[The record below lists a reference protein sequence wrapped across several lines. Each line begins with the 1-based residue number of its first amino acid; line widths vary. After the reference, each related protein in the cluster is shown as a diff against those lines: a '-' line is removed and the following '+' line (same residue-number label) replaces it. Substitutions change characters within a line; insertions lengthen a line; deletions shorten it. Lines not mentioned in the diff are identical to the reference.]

1 MIVSEKSV
9 LWIPSVIKF
18 YRITNF
24 SVRYIDIERWGRGK
38 TSKDP
43 VPVLLKRRLVTSL
56 LDFQPNVLTVVW
68 KKMI

>member
-1 MIVSEKSV
+1 MIVAEKSV

-18 YRITNF
+18 SRITNF

-43 VPVLLKRRLVTSL
+43 VPFFSC
-56 LDFQPNVLTVVW
+56 
-68 KKMI
+68 